1 MPPSP
6 TLTSRIR
13 AELARTKAFK
23 AIGKRVEERRV
34 DVTGAAVEA
43 RALCLA
49 ALQDVTKKRIAVVV
63 PGDAAIDDFEASL
76 RLFHREARCVS
87 GYPSPSLSP
96 YQDLSPSLGVVR
108 NEIRAL
114 GMLID
119 RSVEIL
125 IVPAR
130 ALFSRLPRPGEFAS
144 RVVTLAEGDE
154 LEMRELLERMV
165 ENGFVRTDLVGEAG
179 EFAFRGGILD
189 LFPPNTAKPVR
200 VELFGDTVD
209 SLKWF
214 DVETQRSKDESG
226 PVSTLPMTQFAVTK
240 PVRTALARRLSLD
253 FMDPLFKRDVSD
265 KIDRLNENGTFP
277 GIEHYVPVAAET
289 VSFLEYLDPSEW
301 MFALIEP
308 DQITTNVAKFES
320 VLRMEYDAAAE
331 KGRAVYPPEKLTT
344 AGTEVL
350 RFLGEARLAFS
361 EVHVGR
367 PSTAPALASG
377 EFEEFRLRAPQVDRY
392 TNRLPE
398 FTSDVKRG
406 HESGRR
412 QVFFAATKGG
422 HEKVERLLKEFDV
435 PFVASSDE
443 LQAEIVIASGALP
456 RGFDF
461 EELNLTVYSEWDLF
475 EPPTSTR
482 IGGKKR
488 ASEAFVTDLRDLK
501 VGDYIV
507 HVDHGV
513 GRFLGLQRIP
523 FGVTEREVM
532 EIEYSGGGKLLM
544 PMESLNLIQKYSA
557 GEEAKP
563 KLDKLGGTAWARTKA
578 SVKKA
583 MRDMADELLK
593 LYATRQ
599 MVQGHAFS
607 KDSPWQFEFEDAF
620 EFEETEDQESA
631 IDDVKSD
638 MESRKPMDRLL
649 CGDVGYGKTEV
660 AMRAAFKAVMDGKQV
675 VVLAP
680 TTVLAYQHYR
690 TFLRRFA
697 SFPVTIELMS
707 RYYGAKEQKEI
718 GKKFGPA

>member
-6 TLTSRIR
+6 TLTGRIR
-13 AELARTKAFK
+13 AELAPTKAFK
-23 AIGKRVEERRV
+23 AISKRVEDGRV

-43 RALCLA
+43 RALMLA
-49 ALQDVTKKRIAVVV
+49 ALQEAGGRRIAIVV

-76 RLFHREARCVS
+76 RLFHHDPRCVS
-87 GYPSPSLSP
+87 AYPSPSLSP

-130 ALFSRLPRPGEFAS
+130 ALFSRLPRPEEFAS
-144 RVVTLAEGDE
+144 RVVRLAEGDE

-214 DVETQRSKDESG
+214 DVETQRSEDESG
-226 PVSTLPMTQFAVTK
+226 PVSVLPMGQFAVTK
-240 PVRTALARRLSLD
+240 GMRSALARRLSLD
-253 FMDPLFKRDVSD
+253 FMDPLFKRDVAD

-289 VSFLEYLDPSEW
+289 VSFLEYLDPAEW

-344 AGTEVL
+344 AGPEVL
-350 RFLGEARLAFS
+350 GFLGAAKLAFS

-367 PSTAPALASG
+367 ASTSSKG

-412 QVFFAATKGG
+412 QLFFAATKGG
-422 HEKVERLLKEFDV
+422 REKVERLLKEFDV
-435 PFVASSDE
+435 PFVASSDD
-443 LQAEIVIASGALP
+443 LQAEIVIADGALP

-482 IGGKKR
+482 VGGKKR

-513 GRFLGLQRIP
+513 GRFHGLQRIP
-523 FGVTEREVM
+523 FGANEREVM

-544 PMESLNLIQKYSA
+544 PM
-557 GEEAKP
+557 
-563 KLDKLGGTAWARTKA
+563 
-578 SVKKA
+578 
-583 MRDMADELLK
+583 
-593 LYATRQ
+593 
-599 MVQGHAFS
+599 
-607 KDSPWQFEFEDAF
+607 
-620 EFEETEDQESA
+620 
-631 IDDVKSD
+631 
-638 MESRKPMDRLL
+638 
-649 CGDVGYGKTEV
+649 
-660 AMRAAFKAVMDGKQV
+660 
-675 VVLAP
+675 
-680 TTVLAYQHYR
+680 
-690 TFLRRFA
+690 
-697 SFPVTIELMS
+697 
-707 RYYGAKEQKEI
+707 
-718 GKKFGPA
+718 